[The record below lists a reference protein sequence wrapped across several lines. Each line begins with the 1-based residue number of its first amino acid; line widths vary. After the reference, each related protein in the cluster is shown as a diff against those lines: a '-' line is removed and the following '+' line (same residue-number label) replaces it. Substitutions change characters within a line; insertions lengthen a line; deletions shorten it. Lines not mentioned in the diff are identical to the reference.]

1 MCDNGSEAFS
11 STDSPTP
18 VAIEDSE
25 TIEIGRART
34 VSAELDERLRFEFHV
49 ASILGPVQCS
59 ISGGTG
65 DADLYVSES
74 PVNFENPGQNDV
86 SVLRQSVDIV
96 TASFRSFVLYVP

>member
-1 MCDNGSEAFS
+1 MCDDGSEAFS
-11 STDSPTP
+11 FTASPTP
-18 VAIEDSE
+18 AAIEESQ

-34 VSAELDERLRFEFHV
+34 VSAELDERLSFEFHV
-49 ASILGPVQCS
+49 ASILVGPVQCS

-86 SVLRQSVDIV
+86 SVYAPVCGYRHCFFPLI
-96 TASFRSFVLYVP
+96 